1 MSLAVVAVV
10 AGLFIGFSLGAL
22 GAGGSMLAVPV
33 LVYGLG
39 QTPVE
44 ATTGSL
50 VVVGVTAVA
59 GVVAAGRSGFVRFGQ
74 GVGFGMV
81 AILGAGVGAR
91 VSTHV
96 DGDVLMVTFSVVMLV
111 SGGLMVLR
119 QIRSRGAVATER
131 PRLDDP
137 IITFSPHFAC
147 QCPRALRVVIA
158 ATAVGLV
165 TGLLGVGGG
174 FLVVPALI
182 LGLDLP
188 VREAVGTSL
197 LVIAITSA
205 VALTVRVGVGVS
217 PDWGLV
223 ALLTAASAASGL
235 LGVRLSRGIDS
246 RYLARTLAGLLLVVA
261 AFTATHALQSL

>member
-1 MSLAVVAVV
+1 MSLALIAVV
-10 AGLFIGFSLGAL
+10 AGIFIGLSLGAL

-39 QTPVE
+39 QSPVE

-59 GVVAAGRSGFVRFGQ
+59 GVVAAARSGFVRFGQ
-74 GVGFGMV
+74 GLAFGSVAVIGAAIGAQLSTHLDGDYLMV
-81 AILGAGVGAR
+81 A
-91 VSTHV
+91 
-96 DGDVLMVTFSVVMLV
+96 FSIIMFV
-111 SGGLMVLR
+111 SGGLMILR
-119 QIRSRGAVATER
+119 QIRTRGEPEGER

-137 IITFSPHFAC
+137 IITFSPTFAC
-147 QCPRALRVVIA
+147 QCPRALKVLVAASVVG
-158 ATAVGLV
+158 VV

-182 LGLDLP
+182 LGLGLSMRD
-188 VREAVGTSL
+188 AVGTSL
-197 LVIAITSA
+197 LVIALTSA

-223 ALLTAASAASGL
+223 ALLTVASATSGL
-235 LGVRLSRGIDS
+235 VGVRLARGIDA
-246 RYLARTLAGLLLVVA
+246 RNLARALAGLLLLVA
-261 AFTATHALQSL
+261 AYTATHALQSL